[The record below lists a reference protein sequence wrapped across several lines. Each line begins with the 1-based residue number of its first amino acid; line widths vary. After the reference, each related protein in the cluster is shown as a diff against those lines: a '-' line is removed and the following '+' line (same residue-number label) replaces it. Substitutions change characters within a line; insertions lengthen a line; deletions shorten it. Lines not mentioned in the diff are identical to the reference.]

1 MAEDGFAVDDLL
13 PALVEVGGDFGV
25 IGEDGSEAELDVGLG
40 NYLFEHQAFV
50 DFVPSVGEA
59 ACVEK
64 HDAVAGNAEILEVG
78 VEGEEAAL
86 PAGLAEIEEAVEPF
100 ADFSGVLETGEM
112 VVEGAFD
119 ACGGF
124 GDCQGSDEAAD
135 VDLGGWEGDDFG
147 NQWSSFEVLLS
158 EALAAAVACAVDAP
172 HLFDVRAEPDAGGDD
187 AHDSLQAD
195 AKGTQGPGRTLQEGA
210 GQDLPEENQSY
221 DLRWCSGALDD
232 PVFGGVHHF
241 AYPFAEAFE
250 ASGGQFGWS
259 V

>member
-1 MAEDGFAVDDLL
+1 MTENGFAVDDLL

-158 EALAAAVACAVDAP
+158 EALAAAIPGAVDAP

-232 PVFGGVHHF
+232 PVFGGIHHF
-241 AYPFAEAFE
+241 AYPFAKAFE